1 VILGLLTIRAFLVT
15 NHQKCV
21 DFMLVD
27 EAVAEPCHREWRP
40 FDDEEFEQPKG
51 SLATNLG
58 GGLSSG

>member
-1 VILGLLTIRAFLVT
+1 
-15 NHQKCV
+15 
-21 DFMLVD
+21 MLVD

-40 FDDEEFEQPKG
+40 FDDEECEQPKG